1 MSKIFAITRG
11 QIVEN
16 VVVSEAPLVSEGE
29 VWVEVT
35 DMVPRPDTAWKYVNS
50 QFVAPDSFSITPTI
64 STTPTIETVDPPPPP
79 KTEEE
84 KIADATAAAIT
95 KLIADGVL
103 KPG

>member
-11 QIVEN
+11 QNVEN
-16 VVVSEAPLVSEGE
+16 LVVSEAPLVSEGE

-35 DMVPRPDTAWKYVNS
+35 DMVPRPDTSWKYVDS
-50 QFVAPDSFSITPTI
+50 QFVAPDFSSIPT
-64 STTPTIETVDPPPPP
+64 TIEPVEPPPPP

-84 KIADATAAAIT
+84 KIADATAAAIA